1 MFEWDPKKAET
12 NLRKHRVPFERVE
25 RFEWQT
31 AAIRHDDDMSY
42 GEERM
47 VATGF
52 IGQAIYVLVYV
63 ERAEAIRVISL
74 RKATKYEIGAYEDE
88 L

>member
-1 MFEWDPKKAET
+1 MFEWDSRKAET

-25 RFEWQT
+25 QFEWQT
-31 AAIRHDDDMSY
+31 AAIRHDDDMDY

-52 IGQAIYVLVYV
+52 IGPIIYVLVYV
-63 ERAEAIRVISL
+63 ERADAIRVISL
-74 RKATKYEIGAYEDE
+74 RKATRQEIKTYEDE
-88 L
+88 F